1 MNILLVGA
9 GGHARAIVEG
19 LRSNGH
25 SIVAYVDPL
34 RSAWLD
40 ANWFQADLPPPGE
53 TGADTCVMG
62 VGGMTSVS
70 LKSRLE
76 LMKQYDAAGYA
87 MPATLHPAAYI
98 SADTVIGNGCIVL
111 VRAVIQPAVELEPG
125 VIVNTGAIVEHDS
138 TVESGA
144 HVGPGAI
151 ILGGCKVGSF
161 AMIGAGATILP
172 GATVPSGGL
181 VKAGARFP

>member
-9 GGHARAIVEG
+9 GGHARAIVEA

-25 SIVAYVDPL
+25 RIVAYVDPVQ
-34 RSAWLD
+34 STWLD
-40 ANWFQADLPPPGE
+40 ATWFRTDLPAPGE

-62 VGGMTSVS
+62 VGGMTAAS
-70 LKSRLE
+70 LETRLD
-76 LMKQYDAAGYA
+76 LMKQYATAGYS
-87 MPATLHPAAYI
+87 MPAAIHPAAFI
-98 SADTVIGNGCIVL
+98 SADTVIGDGSIIL
-111 VRAVIQPAVELEPG
+111 ARAVIQPAVELEAG

-151 ILGGCKVGSF
+151 ILGGCTVGHC

-172 GATVPSGGL
+172 GASVPAGEL